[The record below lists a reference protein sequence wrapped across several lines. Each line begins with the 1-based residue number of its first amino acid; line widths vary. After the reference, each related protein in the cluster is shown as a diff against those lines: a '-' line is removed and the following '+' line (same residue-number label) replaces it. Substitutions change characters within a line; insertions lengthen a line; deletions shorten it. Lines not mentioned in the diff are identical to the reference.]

1 MSIKSCEKVANIF
14 NCENCDYNTSR
25 KSSYTKHILSAK
37 HEKSIKSIKSC
48 KKVATQYLCI
58 LCNKNYKEPS
68 GLWRHNKKCKLTNTP
83 DDKHLICK
91 VIEQNTALISQNQE
105 FKELIVEQNKTI
117 TKLAEKTGNS
127 ITNSTV
133 NSHNKFNL
141 NVYLNETCKNAL
153 NISDFVS
160 SLVVSVND
168 LEETARLGYAEG
180 ISQIFLN
187 GLKQIDVHNRPLH
200 CADNKREVLYIRD
213 NNEWTK
219 DTDDKATLTK
229 AIKTVAHKNIK
240 QISEWQKQN
249 PEYNDPDSK
258 QNDKYQKILCNAMS
272 GSSKEESDKNYEKI
286 IKNVVKQTI
295 IEKQSN
301 NLT

>member
-25 KSSYTKHILSAK
+25 KSSYTKHVLSAK

-48 KKVATQYLCI
+48 KKVATQFICI
-58 LCNKNYKEPS
+58 SCNKNYKEPS
-68 GLWRHNKKCKLTNTP
+68 GLWRHNKKCKLNNTL
-83 DDKHLICK
+83 DDSTLICK
-91 VIEQNTALISQNQE
+91 VIEQNNALINQNHE

-200 CADNKREVLYIRD
+200 CADHKREVIYIKN

-219 DTDDKATLTK
+219 DTDNKETLTK

-286 IKNVVKQTI
+286 VKNIAKETI
-295 IEKQSN
+295 IEK
-301 NLT
+301 